1 MDGRQRRANPAPE
14 PDPGLTQAVD
24 LFLPGAS
31 LTEQVPGHAHLVRV
45 EHDGAWWKVR
55 RWPEATPRGRVDFV
69 HRVLEQAAGEA
80 DGLAPRPRAT
90 SDGAHSIVV
99 QGALYDCQSWLPGE
113 AVADGPEAEVRDGR
127 LAPLPVVVPDEL
139 VVDILRRVATAH
151 ERTAALAAGQ
161 RLAAPPLSQLLAA
174 VTQSWQEQRGVLRP
188 IAVATP
194 AVRRWL
200 AIGERALPAAET
212 AITGALT
219 EEASQTLCHFGLWP
233 AHVIV
238 PESSESAAGLG
249 LIGWEHCNIGSAL
262 IDIAQVV
269 SRFRGWSA
277 AGAELAIA
285 AYSEAATLRPEDR
298 RLLPAVA
305 ALDLIVTSGQM
316 LIDAYGGRP
325 SGTRARTPL
334 REAARS
340 LLDSLDAASSALT
353 AQERPKRAA
362 HRVWRPGGPP
372 PSSRSEQ
379 PRRRRP
385 GPQKKR

>member
-1 MDGRQRRANPAPE
+1 M
-14 PDPGLTQAVD
+14 
-24 LFLPGAS
+24 
-31 LTEQVPGHAHLVRV
+31 
-45 EHDGAWWKVR
+45 
-55 RWPEATPRGRVDFV
+55 
-69 HRVLEQAAGEA
+69 
-80 DGLAPRPRAT
+80 
-90 SDGAHSIVV
+90 
-99 QGALYDCQSWLPGE
+99 QGALYDCQLWLPGE
-113 AVADGPEAEVRDGR
+113 AVAGGPEAEVRDGR
-127 LAPLPVVVPDEL
+127 LAPLPVVVADEQ
-139 VVDILRRVATAH
+139 VIDILRRVATAH

-161 RLAAPPLSQLLAA
+161 RLGAPPLSQLLAA

-188 IAVATP
+188 IAAATP

-212 AITGALT
+212 AITSASA

-233 AHVIV
+233 AHVIA
-238 PESSESAAGLG
+238 PISSEAAVGPG
-249 LIGWEHCNIGSAL
+249 LIGWEHCNVGSAL

-285 AYSEAATLRPEDR
+285 AYSEAAPLRPEDR

-305 ALDLIVTSGQM
+305 ALDLIATSGQM

-340 LLDSLDAASSALT
+340 LLDSLDAASSALA
-353 AQERPKRAA
+353 AQERPKRPA
-362 HRVWRPGGPP
+362 HRAWRPGGPP